1 MITDQGSSNG
11 IRHLSLSGCVFEKN
25 KEIAASVGLLMTI
38 LPAGLCFKTLR
49 NPVLDSTETCKDTLY
64 FTATLVQ
71 TDLANGF
78 ASLNSNRLTTV
89 KGQMGFNLVDLN
101 SLLMNNTVFNKL

>member
-1 MITDQGSSNG
+1 MITDKGSSNG
-11 IRHLSLSGCVFEKN
+11 IKHLSLSGCVFEKN
-25 KEIAASVGLLMTI
+25 KEIAASVGPLTI
-38 LPAGLCFKTLR
+38 LPAGLCFKTLG
-49 NPVLDSTETCKDTLY
+49 NPVLDSTEACKDTLY